1 MKIVIIGGGPAGML
15 AAIAASKQ
23 NKNDD
28 EKVNKPSQ
36 VILLEKNEKLG
47 KKLFISGKG
56 RCNLTNNCD
65 MDEFFKN
72 IVKNSKFLYSAF
84 SEFSNE
90 DLKKMIEDNGCP
102 LKVER
107 GNRVFPVSDKSYDVI
122 DALKRALKVAG
133 VKVKLNTEVL
143 NIKLLFTDDTI
154 VGDDILSSHV
164 GANKTIVGADI
175 IRPHRRGEL
184 YEPAG
189 FLVTTNNGEK
199 IIADKVIVATG
210 GLSYPSTGSTGDGY
224 KFAKNF
230 SINVID
236 QRPSLVP
243 FNVKEVE
250 DCKLM
255 QGLTLKNISIKIY
268 EVNNIK
274 KVLYTDFGELL
285 FTHFGLSGPTILS
298 ASCFIDDFKDKVL
311 TIDLKPALSIEQL
324 DARLLREFGDNKNKK
339 LKTIIENMLPHS
351 MVDVYL
357 KRLEG
362 NIKETLDSKFVED
375 GQSLADLKVTEVDRL
390 LRRKMVNLF
399 KDLKFTLVGSR
410 GFDEAIITRGG
421 VDVKEINPKTME
433 SKKIKGL
440 YFAGEV
446 LDVDAMTGG
455 FNIQIACSTGYA
467 AGRSA
472 HAI

>member
-15 AAIAASKQ
+15 AAIATSKI
-23 NKNDD
+23 NNEYD
-28 EKVNKPSQ
+28 EKVNIPSQ

-56 RCNLTNNCD
+56 RCNLTNNCER
-65 MDEFFKN
+65 DEFFKN
-72 IVKNSKFLYSAF
+72 IVNNSKFLFSAF
-84 SEFSNE
+84 SEFSNV
-90 DLKKMIEDNGCP
+90 DLQKLVEDNGCP

-122 DALKRALKVAG
+122 DALKRAVKNAG
-133 VKVKLNTEVL
+133 VKVKLNTEV
-143 NIKLLFTDDTI
+143 ISI
-154 VGDDILSSHV
+154 HARLSENSE
-164 GANKTIVGADI
+164 ADFEDSCK
-175 IRPHRRGEL
+175 GEL

-189 FLVTTNNGEK
+189 FILKMRDGDT

-224 KFAKNF
+224 KFAKDF
-230 SINVID
+230 SINVIR

-243 FNVKEVE
+243 FNVKEVD

-255 QGLTLKNISIKIY
+255 QGLTLKNIGIKIY
-268 EVNNIK
+268 DVNNIK
-274 KVLYTDFGELL
+274 KVLYSDFGELL

-311 TIDLKPALSIEQL
+311 TIDLKPALSLDQL

-351 MVDVYL
+351 MVDVYV
-357 KRLEG
+357 KRLED
-362 NIKETLDSKFVED
+362 NIKGVSDSKFVKD
-375 GQSLADLKVTEVDRL
+375 DQSIAELKVTEVDKL
-390 LRRKMVNLF
+390 LRKEMINLF
-399 KDLKFTLVGSR
+399 KDFKFTVIGSR
-410 GFDEAIITRGG
+410 GFDEAIITHGG

-467 AGRSA
+467 AGISA
-472 HAI
+472 NAI